1 MSIICYLKEYNNS
14 NYNIK
19 RLRMAYMD
27 IFAMNKIKRDEYKTV
42 MYYIAVV
49 IIILG
54 TFMIIPM
61 LTAIIYHDSSKYLL
75 SFIASS
81 IICIIMGTLIFLNS
95 ERKDITNLSLKGSM
109 FFVMMIWLVTAFFSA
124 LPFIISGD
132 LSFIDAYFEAMSG
145 ITSTGFTMYEIK
157 LLPYS
162 IAIWRSLLQ
171 WFGGLGIIFLLLVIV
186 PSVVSLKRLYF
197 AEGKTEQMMPNIR
210 HTSIN
215 FIKVYLV
222 LTTIAITAYVLA
234 GLSVFDAVCYSFTAL
249 GTGGFSVNPTNLNNF
264 VNPLIQSI
272 TIVLMIMG
280 GTNFLIHYK
289 IMKRDW
295 TNITKDYELRLMFI
309 ILIFATS
316 LIAINLYTSGFYG
329 HDVVTILRHSLF
341 QVTSVLTS
349 TGFSSTDIN
358 LWTPFSIQVL
368 IVLMFIG
375 GCVCSTA
382 GGIKIYNIAI
392 VLKSLWWSIQQM
404 FIPQKVI
411 FRKKIFHNKLNREIT
426 IDTIRTVQVYVF
438 FYILLFLISLV
449 IVLFYCNDFETA
461 YCVVAASIGNT
472 GLSLSYV
479 SQSIPMVV
487 KIVLIIDFWA
497 GRIGIWPI
505 LLPIAFMV
513 NKFTK

>member
-1 MSIICYLKEYNNS
+1 
-14 NYNIK
+14 
-19 RLRMAYMD
+19 MD
-27 IFAMNKIKRDEYKTV
+27 IFSMNKIKREEYKTV
-42 MYYIAVV
+42 MYFISVV
-49 IIILG
+49 IMILG
-54 TFMIIPM
+54 GFMIIPM
-61 LTAIIYHDSSKYLL
+61 LTAIIYNDSPKYLY
-75 SFIASS
+75 SFVLSS
-81 IICIIMGTLIFLNS
+81 IICIIMGIILFYYS
-95 ERKDITNLSLKGSM
+95 ERKDITNLSMKGSM

-124 LPFIISGD
+124 LPFLISGD
-132 LSFIDAYFEAMSG
+132 LTFLDAYFEAMSG
-145 ITSTGFTMYEIK
+145 ITSTGFTMYEID

-197 AEGKTEQMMPNIR
+197 AEGKTEQMTPNIR

-222 LTTIAITAYVLA
+222 LTSIAITAYILA
-234 GLSVFDAVCYSFTAL
+234 GLTPFDAVCYSFTAL

-280 GTNFLIHYK
+280 GTNFLIHYN

-295 TNITKDYELRLMFI
+295 SNITKDFELRLMFLL
-309 ILIFATS
+309 LIAATS
-316 LIAINLYTSGFYG
+316 LIAINLYTSGYYG
-329 HDVVTILRHSLF
+329 QDTVTILRHSLF

-358 LWTPFSIQVL
+358 LWTPFSIQIL
-368 IVLMFIG
+368 ILLMFIG

-392 VLKSLWWSIQQM
+392 VIKSLWWSVQQM

-411 FRKKIFHNKLNREIT
+411 FRKKIFHNKINREIPEE
-426 IDTIRTVQVYVF
+426 TIRTVQVYVF
-438 FYILLFLISLV
+438 FYLALFVISLV
-449 IVLFYCNDFETA
+449 VVLFYCNDFETA
-461 YCVVAASIGNT
+461 YCVVAASLGNT
-472 GLSLSYV
+472 GLSLSYITPN
-479 SQSIPMVV
+479 IPIVV
-487 KIVLIIDFWA
+487 KIVLIIDFWG

-505 LLPIAFMV
+505 LLPIALV
-513 NKFTK
+513 INKFTNKSRGL